1 MDVLIGQNSVQCT
14 IKICS
19 SYNWHLVKTKISIKN
34 VHKCVNIFKEK
45 DQAIYLSITL
55 GMHSDNL
62 YSIFKSIFY
71 ISYNLFQIF
80 ILILSP

>member
-19 SYNWHLVKTKISIKN
+19 LYNWHLVKTKISVKN

-45 DQAIYLSITL
+45 DQAICLSITL
-55 GMHSDNL
+55 GMHF
-62 YSIFKSIFY
+62 YSIYIPFLNLFFIFHTTYFKS
-71 ISYNLFQIF
+71 SY
-80 ILILSP
+80 